1 MQNSKRTHEQKVIS
15 SLCTYLLI
23 ACVVMLTGCAG
34 TQRHETVEQIRIKNK
49 DILEAMEIAED
60 VLTEMHFT
68 IDKADAESGYIR
80 TRPLSGG
87 QFFEF
92 WRCDNIGADSS
103 LASNLHTI
111 RRTVELEVIRPGEDL
126 IIDCNV
132 HVQRLSLPERDITSS
147 ARAYQ
152 MFSRS
157 KESLQRLKLN
167 PHQERNMAWID
178 LGKDE
183 RLTTE
188 ILRRI
193 EDRVQ
198 RKELSKAQDTLQ

>member
-1 MQNSKRTHEQKVIS
+1 MFS
-15 SLCTYLLI
+15 
-23 ACVVMLTGCAG
+23 GCAG
-34 TQRHETVEQIRIKNK
+34 TRQYETVEQIRIKNK
-49 DILEAMEIAED
+49 DILDAMEAVED

-68 IDKADAESGYIR
+68 IDKADTESGYIR
-80 TRPLSGG
+80 TRPLPGG

-92 WRCDNIGADSS
+92 WRCDNIGADSF
-103 LASNLHTI
+103 LESNLHTI

-126 IIDCNV
+126 IIDCDVN
-132 HVQRLSLPERDITSS
+132 VQRLSLPERDITSS
-147 ARAYQ
+147 ARVYQ

-167 PHQERNMAWID
+167 PYQKRNMAWID
-178 LGKDE
+178 LGTDE

-193 EDRVQ
+193 EKRVQ
-198 RKELSKAQDTLQ
+198 R